1 MLKNYFKSAIRSLQK
16 SKLFATVNILGLSL
30 SMSVCMVALL
40 QIKDAFNY
48 DTFHPFPKRSYRI
61 ITDITAEN
69 GIKERWATAPL
80 PLAEKLTTDY
90 PFIEKT
96 VHVFQPMDDELS
108 YNEKK
113 IHQKVSFTE
122 PSFFDVFGFTLI
134 EGDKNTALDYP
145 NSIVLSQQA
154 AALFF
159 PHENPMGKIITF
171 KNQVSAFTVTGIIKD
186 PQKKS
191 HLVADM
197 YASVSSLANQYEND
211 INKPSLK
218 NWKDYTGSRT
228 YVLLKDNSQQSLLK
242 NALSIIAKNNASL
255 VPIKNVKKLQY
266 DFQRLD
272 QISPGES
279 LLMSGNSVSRTSLW
293 IYSGITMLI
302 LLMACFNYTNL
313 SLARSLSRVKEIGVR
328 KAIGGTRKQLFFQFI
343 IESVTVSL
351 FALLMAFLILHMLMK
366 LPVIKD
372 RLLIDVG
379 IDPSAIVWFIVFA
392 LFTGMLA
399 GALPAAIL
407 SSFKSVQVLKSMSSV
422 KIFKGLALRKTLVVF
437 QFGISMIFIM
447 FLVTVYKQ
455 VNFTTS
461 YSYGFNEKNIIN
473 VSLPHSKK
481 ELFKNELNRI
491 AGVENV
497 SATSGLLGF
506 VASDNFEMKKNNKES
521 GIRTDSYYIDENFVS
536 NMGLTLV
543 AGSNFKN
550 SDPPS
555 LKNIL
560 LNETAVKNLQF
571 DSPDKILGEFV
582 WLNDSTRVKVIGVV
596 KDFNYQNLKH
606 ALGNL
611 ALCYDTGR
619 YNYLNIKVSGVAR
632 TSVVSFL
639 QKIWQKT
646 YPGTAFSY
654 SWFDQYLANARNKKE
669 DVSMVSFLA
678 VMAVTIACLG
688 LLAMVTYTSE
698 VRQKE
703 VSIRKVM
710 GAATISL
717 VLLLSQNFVWLLL
730 IACAVTI
737 PVGYMISNAFL
748 HEFTYRI
755 IVGWQILSTSVLFIV
770 GIGLITITSQTVRI
784 AIMNP
789 VKNLRTE

>member
-1 MLKNYFKSAIRSLQK
+1 MLKNYLKSAIRSLQK
-16 SKLFATVNILGLSL
+16 SKLFAAVNILGLSL

-69 GIKERWATAPL
+69 GMKERWATSPL
-80 PLAEKLTTDY
+80 PLAEKLITEY

-96 VHVFQPMDDELS
+96 VHVFPPVDEELS

-113 IHQKVSFTE
+113 IHQKISFTE
-122 PSFFDVFGFTLI
+122 SSFFDVFGFTLI
-134 EGDKNTALDYP
+134 KGDKKTALDHP
-145 NSIVLSQQA
+145 NCIVLSQQA

-159 PHENPMGKIITF
+159 PGEDPLGKIITF
-171 KNQVSAFTVTGIIKD
+171 KNKALGFTVTGIIRD
-186 PQKKS
+186 AQKKS
-191 HLVADM
+191 HLVADI
-197 YASVSSLANQYEND
+197 YASVSSLANQYESD

-228 YVLLKDNSQQSLLK
+228 YVLLKENSQESVLN
-242 NALSIIAKNNASL
+242 NALSVIAKNNASL
-255 VPIKNVKKLQY
+255 FSIKNVKKLHY
-266 DFQRLD
+266 DYQRLD
-272 QISPGES
+272 QISPGEN
-279 LLMSGNSVSRTSLW
+279 LIMSGDSVSRTSLW
-293 IYSGITMLI
+293 IYSGITMVI

-351 FALLMAFLILHMLMK
+351 FALLMAFFILHLLMK
-366 LPVIKD
+366 LPVIKN

-379 IDPSAIVWFIVFA
+379 IDTSAIIWFIAFA

-407 SSFKSVQVLKSMSSV
+407 SSFKSVQVLKNMSSV
-422 KIFKGLALRKTLVVF
+422 KIFKGLALRKILVVF

-455 VNFTTS
+455 ISFTTS

-473 VSLPHSKK
+473 ISLPESKK
-481 ELFKNELNRI
+481 ESFKYELTRI
-491 AGVENV
+491 TGVENV
-497 SATSGLLGF
+497 SATSGFLGF
-506 VASDNFEMKKNNKES
+506 VASDNFELKKNKEER
-521 GIRTDSYYIDENFVS
+521 GIQTDSYFIDENFLS
-536 NMGLTLV
+536 NMSLTLV
-543 AGSNFKN
+543 AGNNFKN

-555 LKNIL
+555 FKNIL

-571 DSPDKILGEFV
+571 ASPDKILGELV
-582 WLNDSTRVKVIGVV
+582 WLNDSTPVKVIGVV
-596 KDFNYQNLKH
+596 KDFHYQNLKH

-619 YNYLNIKVSGVAR
+619 YHYLNIKVSGVAR
-632 TSVVSFL
+632 TTVVSSL

-654 SWFDQYLANARNKKE
+654 SWFDQYLSDARNKKE

-698 VRQKE
+698 IRQKE

-710 GAATISL
+710 GAATISI
-717 VLLLSQNFVWLLL
+717 VLLLSKNFIWLLL

-748 HEFTYRI
+748 HEFTYRVT
-755 IVGWQILSTSVLFIV
+755 VGWQILSTSFLFIM
-770 GIGLITITSQTVRI
+770 GIGLITITSQTVKI
-784 AIMNP
+784 AFINP

>member
-48 DTFHPFPKRSYRI
+48 DTFHPFPKRSFRI

-80 PLAEKLTTDY
+80 PLAEKLITEY

-96 VHVFQPMDDELS
+96 VHVFPPMDEELS

-134 EGDKNTALDYP
+134 EGDKKTALDHP

-159 PHENPMGKIITF
+159 PGENSMGKIITF
-171 KNQVSAFTVTGIIKD
+171 KNKVSAFTVTGIIKD

-197 YASVSSLANQYEND
+197 YASVSSLENQYESD
-211 INKPSLK
+211 INKTFIK

-228 YVLLKDNSQQSLLK
+228 YVMLKDNTRESVLK
-242 NALSIIAKNNASL
+242 NALSVIAKNNTSL
-255 VPIKNVKKLQY
+255 FSIKNVKKLQF

-272 QISPGES
+272 QISPGEN

-293 IYSGITMLI
+293 IYSGITMVV

-351 FALLMAFLILHMLMK
+351 FALVMAFLILHLLMK

-379 IDPSAIVWFIVFA
+379 IDTPAIVWFIVFA

-399 GALPAAIL
+399 GALPAAVL

-447 FLVTVYKQ
+447 FLVTVYNQ
-455 VNFTTS
+455 INFTTS

-473 VSLPHSKK
+473 VRLPESKK
-481 ELFKNELNRI
+481 ELFKNELSTI

-506 VASDNFEMKKNNKES
+506 VASDNFEMKKNKEEN
-521 GIRTDSYYIDENFVS
+521 GIRTDSYYIDENFIS

-543 AGSNFKN
+543 AGNDFKK
-550 SDPPS
+550 SDLPT
-555 LKNIL
+555 LKNVL
-560 LNETAVKNLQF
+560 LNETAVKNLQYA
-571 DSPDKILGEFV
+571 SPDKILGELV

-596 KDFNYQNLKH
+596 KDFYYQNLKH
-606 ALGNL
+606 ALSNL
-611 ALCYDTGR
+611 ALCYDTAR

-632 TSVVSFL
+632 TSVVSSL
-639 QKIWQKT
+639 QKI
-646 YPGTAFSY
+646 
-654 SWFDQYLANARNKKE
+654 
-669 DVSMVSFLA
+669 
-678 VMAVTIACLG
+678 
-688 LLAMVTYTSE
+688 
-698 VRQKE
+698 
-703 VSIRKVM
+703 
-710 GAATISL
+710 
-717 VLLLSQNFVWLLL
+717 
-730 IACAVTI
+730 
-737 PVGYMISNAFL
+737 
-748 HEFTYRI
+748 
-755 IVGWQILSTSVLFIV
+755 
-770 GIGLITITSQTVRI
+770 
-784 AIMNP
+784 
-789 VKNLRTE
+789 